1 MRYKVVRQ
9 QNNAGNNWV
18 CKNCGNVFRTRNE
31 LYKHRHEEH
40 PEYFQSKCWCKGLT
54 KENNV
59 SLAQCSATLKQ
70 HLKDGSVK
78 PSQLGKPLTEE
89 HKQAISNGMKIAHQ
103 EGRAHNI
110 GESRWNNEHSY
121 PEKWLIK
128 VLDNEFGMKENVD
141 YRTEMP
147 FGKYALDFAWESK
160 KFAIEIDG
168 EQHERFEEYKKRDE
182 KKNELLKENSWS
194 VLRIKW
200 KECFARPKEFIE
212 IIRNKLKELDLF

>member
-9 QNNAGNNWV
+9 QNNAANNWE
-18 CKNCGNVFRTRNE
+18 CKNCGNVFRTRKE

-59 SLAQCSATLKQ
+59 SLAKSSTTLKQ

-78 PSQLGKPLTEE
+78 PTQLGKPLTEE

-147 FGKYALDFAWESK
+147 FGRYALDFAWENK

-182 KKNELLKENSWS
+182 KKDELLKENSWI
-194 VLRIKW
+194 VMRIKW
-200 KECFARPKEFIE
+200 KDCFARPKEFIE